1 MITLSIKML
10 KGLPA
15 IQNNNKFY
23 YDHRK
28 NPKIS
33 PSMYKPPKLVTQKTL
48 R

>member
-1 MITLSIKML
+1 ML

-33 PSMYKPPKLVTQKTL
+33 PSMYKPPKLVMQKTL